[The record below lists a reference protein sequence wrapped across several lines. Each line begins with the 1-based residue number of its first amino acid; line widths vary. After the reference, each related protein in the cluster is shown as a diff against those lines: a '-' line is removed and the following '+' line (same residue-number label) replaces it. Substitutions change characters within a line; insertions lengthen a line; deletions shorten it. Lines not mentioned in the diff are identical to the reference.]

1 MIFFSEGAADLTIDR
16 NRISDMIDQMLE
28 KLGNLNRVLILPP
41 DFTRYHSYAG
51 EITCMLYQK
60 LKGGS
65 YIEIMPTLGT
75 HLPMSVDELN
85 MMYPGIPHEVFKR
98 HDWKNDIVR
107 IGTISE
113 EIIKEL
119 TDGLVDFPLQCEI
132 NKTLVEGKWD
142 QIISVGQLVPHEL
155 IGIANFNKNIFIGV
169 GGKDIIDKT
178 HFIGALYGTEKMMGH
193 IGSPVRRVLN
203 YMSNNFTNHLPI
215 SYVLTVRGVN
225 DGNQIVTRG
234 IYAGNDEECYLRG
247 AVLCQE
253 INIKLLKKD
262 YKKVV
267 AYLDP
272 EEFKSTWVGT
282 KAICRTRMAIANGG
296 ELIILCPGI
305 NTFGEDPLNDLI
317 IRKYGYKD
325 TENLLKLII
334 ENIDLANNLAVVA
347 ALIISSPE
355 NRFKVIYAA
364 KEISRKDIESVFCNY
379 EDYDEI
385 VKKYNPSELKEGENT
400 MPDGEEIFFVSRPAQ
415 GLWAEI
421 GRFEQ
426 YN

>member
-1 MIFFSEGAADLTIDR
+1 MIFFSEGAVDLTIDR
-16 NRISDMIDQMLE
+16 NRISEMIDQMLE
-28 KLGNLNRVLILPP
+28 KLGNLSRVLILPP

-60 LKGGS
+60 LKGSS
-65 YIEIMPTLGT
+65 YMEIMPTLGT
-75 HLPMSVDELN
+75 HLPMSVVELD

-98 HDWKNDIVR
+98 HDWKNDIVK
-107 IGTISE
+107 IGTISSE
-113 EIIKEL
+113 VIKEL

-155 IGIANFNKNIFIGV
+155 IGIANFNKNIFIGA
-169 GGKDIIDKT
+169 GGKDIINKT

-193 IGSPVRRVLN
+193 ISSPVRKVLN
-203 YMSNNFTNHLPI
+203 YMSNNFTNHLPV
-215 SYVLTVRGVN
+215 SYILTVRGVN
-225 DGNQIVTRG
+225 DSNQIVTRG

-247 AVLCQE
+247 AGLCQE
-253 INIKLLKKD
+253 VNIKLLKKE
-262 YKKVV
+262 YKKVI

-325 TENLLKLII
+325 IASLLKAIN
-334 ENIDLANNLAVVA
+334 ENTDLADNLAVAA
-347 ALIISSPE
+347 ALIICSPE
-355 NRFKVIYAA
+355 KRFKVVYAA
-364 KEISRKDIESVFCNY
+364 KEISQKEIESVFCNY
-379 EDYDEI
+379 ADYNKI
-385 VKKYNPSELKEGENT
+385 AKIYNPSELKEGENT
-400 MPDGEEIFFVSRPAQ
+400 MPDGEEIFFVSKPAQ
-415 GLWAEI
+415 GLWAEA
-421 GRFEQ
+421 GRFKQ